1 MARYENSINNKALEK
16 FKEEIESR
24 NKGEQEDR
32 IITINIEIDIKV
44 INGMNCLSPKWN
56 LIVQNPTI
64 LCFHQSNI
72 QFSFIIIFQ
81 TFQLEII

>member
-1 MARYENSINNKALEK
+1 MARYENSINKEALEK
-16 FKEEIESR
+16 FKEEIESI
-24 NKGEQEDR
+24 NKGEQEDKV
-32 IITINIEIDIKV
+32 IFINIPHRSWYESYYWDEF
-44 INGMNCLSPKWN
+44 LSPKWN

-81 TFQLEII
+81 TF